1 VRGRDGEE
9 EEAVRGSRDGEV
21 DEAEKGLVG
30 DVPFLLG
37 DPWVDDDSLAAS
49 WIVLNDSCVLRGDWD
64 KPGDWDLLEEGS
76 SLLEG
81 DCRGGFD
88 RPGGLAGLEDVVG
101 SSGKLENS

>member
-1 VRGRDGEE
+1 MG
-9 EEAVRGSRDGEV
+9 GSRDGEV
-21 DEAEKGLVG
+21 EEAEKGLVG
-30 DVPFLLG
+30 EVPFLLG
-37 DPWVDDDSLAAS
+37 DPWVDDDS

-81 DCRGGFD
+81 DWSGGFD
-88 RPGGLAGLEDVVG
+88 RPGGLAGLEDVLG